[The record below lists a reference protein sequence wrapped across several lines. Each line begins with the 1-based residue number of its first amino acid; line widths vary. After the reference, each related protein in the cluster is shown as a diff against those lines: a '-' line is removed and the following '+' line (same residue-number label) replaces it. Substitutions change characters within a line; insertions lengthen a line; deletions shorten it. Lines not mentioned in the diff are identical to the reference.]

1 MVQNAFQYKKF
12 FYLKK
17 TPYSLA
23 IIFML
28 SASLAGLLFC
38 NALGLKDYAGD
49 KILSFFG
56 DCTTIESADYQ
67 LPFCAMS
74 PIINY
79 FSPDKLRSKRRL
91 ASKTASVLESA
102 FILCALTAVAII
114 AFYKRFQAKLKTG
127 VSNIIN
133 ICVPKIYSEG
143 RKRIL
148 FALLI

>member
-38 NALGLKDYAGD
+38 NALGLKDYARD

-79 FSPDKLRSKRRL
+79 FSPRQAEKQTPFGIQDCLSARIRAYTLRAYSRSHNSL
-91 ASKTASVLESA
+91 LQA
-102 FILCALTAVAII
+102 FSS
-114 AFYKRFQAKLKTG
+114 QA
-127 VSNIIN
+127 
-133 ICVPKIYSEG
+133 
-143 RKRIL
+143 
-148 FALLI
+148 